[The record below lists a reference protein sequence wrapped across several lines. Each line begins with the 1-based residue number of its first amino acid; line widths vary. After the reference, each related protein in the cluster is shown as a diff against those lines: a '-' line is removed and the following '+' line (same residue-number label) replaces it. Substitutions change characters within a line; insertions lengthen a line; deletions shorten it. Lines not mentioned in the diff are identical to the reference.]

1 MKVVNSIIENK
12 FLRINT
18 VNYGASLYEVYHKR
32 KKINLILNLGSKN
45 NYKFK
50 NASVGATC
58 GRYAGRISNSTFN
71 IFDKKLI
78 LSKNDGKNTLH
89 GGKKGFAILPWKK
102 IKKTKNIISYQLI
115 SKDSDQGF
123 PGNLIINCTYQLK
136 NNFLIIKYDYKSDKA
151 THVNLTNHSYW
162 NLEKNN
168 KNKIFDHE
176 VRINSKKYLEIN
188 DNLIPT
194 GKYKNIKNTIYDFSK
209 FTKIR
214 QRLNFLIN
222 RKVHQKMKGFDTTY
236 VVQKN
241 LKNYVASLK
250 NSKTKIKIDFFSN
263 LPGLQLYSAQNLN
276 YKKKLLPYQG
286 ICLETQYFPDTP
298 NKKNFPST
306 LIKPN
311 KHYKCFT
318 KIVVN

>member
-1 MKVVNSIIENK
+1 VKVVNSIIENK

-18 VNYGASLYEVYHKR
+18 LNYGASLYEVYHKR

-45 NYKFK
+45 NYKYK

-188 DNLIPT
+188 NNLIPT
-194 GKYKNIKNTIYDFSK
+194 GKYKNIKKTIYDFSK

-214 QRLNFLIN
+214 QKLNFLMN
-222 RKVHQKMKGFDTTY
+222 RKVHQKMKGFDTTF
-236 VVQKN
+236 VIQKN
-241 LKNYVASLK
+241 FKNYVASLK

-286 ICLETQYFPDTP
+286 ICLETQYFPDAP

-311 KHYKCFT
+311 KNYKCFT

>member
-209 FTKIR
+209 FKKIR
-214 QRLNFLIN
+214 KKLNFLIN

-241 LKNYVASLK
+241 FKNYVASLK

-311 KHYKCFT
+311 KNYKCFT
-318 KIVVN
+318 KIVIN

>member
-1 MKVVNSIIENK
+1 MKVVNSIIDNK

-89 GGKKGFAILPWKK
+89 GGKKGFAILPWEK

-176 VRINSKKYLEIN
+176 VRINSKKYLEISIISIGQKGP
-188 DNLIPT
+188 L
-194 GKYKNIKNTIYDFSK
+194 
-209 FTKIR
+209 KI
-214 QRLNFLIN
+214 I
-222 RKVHQKMKGFDTTY
+222 
-236 VVQKN
+236 
-241 LKNYVASLK
+241 
-250 NSKTKIKIDFFSN
+250 
-263 LPGLQLYSAQNLN
+263 
-276 YKKKLLPYQG
+276 
-286 ICLETQYFPDTP
+286 
-298 NKKNFPST
+298 
-306 LIKPN
+306 
-311 KHYKCFT
+311 
-318 KIVVN
+318 

>member
-18 VNYGASLYEVYHKR
+18 LNYGASLYEVYHKR

-45 NYKFK
+45 NYKYK

-136 NNFLIIKYDYKSDKA
+136 DNFLIIRYDYKSDKA

-209 FTKIR
+209 FKKIR
-214 QRLNFLIN
+214 KKLNFLIN

-311 KHYKCFT
+311 KNYKCFT

>member
-18 VNYGASLYEVYHKR
+18 LNYGASLYEVYHKR

-45 NYKFK
+45 NYKYK

-188 DNLIPT
+188 NNLIPT

-311 KHYKCFT
+311 KNYKCFT
-318 KIVVN
+318 KIVIN

>member
-18 VNYGASLYEVYHKR
+18 LNYGASLYEVYHKR

-188 DNLIPT
+188 NNLIPT

-209 FTKIR
+209 FKKIR
-214 QRLNFLIN
+214 QKLNFLIN

-241 LKNYVASLK
+241 FKNYVASLK

-311 KHYKCFT
+311 KNYKCFT
-318 KIVVN
+318 KIVIN

>member
-1 MKVVNSIIENK
+1 VKVVNSIIENK

-209 FTKIR
+209 FKKIR
-214 QRLNFLIN
+214 KKLNFLIN

-311 KHYKCFT
+311 KNYKCFT
-318 KIVVN
+318 KIVIN

>member
-1 MKVVNSIIENK
+1 VKVVNSIIENK

-188 DNLIPT
+188 NNLIPT

-311 KHYKCFT
+311 KNYKCFT

>member
-18 VNYGASLYEVYHKR
+18 LNYGASLYEVYHKR

-45 NYKFK
+45 NYKYK

-188 DNLIPT
+188 NNLIPT

-214 QRLNFLIN
+214 QKLNFLIN

-241 LKNYVASLK
+241 FKNYVASLK

-311 KHYKCFT
+311 KNYKCFT

>member
-18 VNYGASLYEVYHKR
+18 LNYGASLYEVYHKK

-45 NYKFK
+45 NYKYK

-188 DNLIPT
+188 NNLIPT

-214 QRLNFLIN
+214 QKLNFLIN

-311 KHYKCFT
+311 KNYKCFT

>member
-18 VNYGASLYEVYHKR
+18 VNYGASLYEVYHKK

-45 NYKFK
+45 NYKYK

-89 GGKKGFAILPWKK
+89 GGKKGFAVLPWKK

-214 QRLNFLIN
+214 QKLNFLIN
-222 RKVHQKMKGFDTTY
+222 RKVQQKMKGFDTTY

-311 KHYKCFT
+311 KYYKCFT

>member
-18 VNYGASLYEVYHKR
+18 LNYGASLYEVYHKR

-45 NYKFK
+45 NYKYK

-188 DNLIPT
+188 NNLIPT

-209 FTKIR
+209 FKKIR
-214 QRLNFLIN
+214 QKLNFLIN

-241 LKNYVASLK
+241 FKNYVASLK

-311 KHYKCFT
+311 KNYKCFT

>member
-18 VNYGASLYEVYHKR
+18 LNYGASLYEVYHKR

-45 NYKFK
+45 NYKYK

-89 GGKKGFAILPWKK
+89 GGKKGFAVLPWKK

-188 DNLIPT
+188 NNLIPT

-311 KHYKCFT
+311 KNYKCFT
-318 KIVVN
+318 KIVIN

>member
-188 DNLIPT
+188 NNLIPT

-209 FTKIR
+209 FKKIR
-214 QRLNFLIN
+214 KKLNFLIN

-241 LKNYVASLK
+241 FKNYVASLK

-311 KHYKCFT
+311 KNYKCFT
-318 KIVVN
+318 KIVIN

>member
-45 NYKFK
+45 NYKYK

-136 NNFLIIKYDYKSDKA
+136 DNFLIIRYDYKSDKA

-188 DNLIPT
+188 NNLIPT

-209 FTKIR
+209 FKKIR
-214 QRLNFLIN
+214 KKLNFLIN

-241 LKNYVASLK
+241 FKNYVASLK

-311 KHYKCFT
+311 KNYKCFT
-318 KIVVN
+318 KIVIN

>member
-18 VNYGASLYEVYHKR
+18 LNYGASLYEVYHKR

-45 NYKFK
+45 NYKYK

-188 DNLIPT
+188 NNLIPT

-214 QRLNFLIN
+214 QKLNFLIN

-241 LKNYVASLK
+241 FKNYVASLK

-286 ICLETQYFPDTP
+286 ICLETQYFPDAP

-311 KHYKCFT
+311 KNYKCFT
-318 KIVVN
+318 KIVIN

>member
-188 DNLIPT
+188 NNLIPT

-209 FTKIR
+209 FKKIR
-214 QRLNFLIN
+214 KKLNFLIN

-241 LKNYVASLK
+241 FKNYVASLK

-311 KHYKCFT
+311 KNYKCFT

>member
-1 MKVVNSIIENK
+1 VKVVNSIIENK

-188 DNLIPT
+188 NNLIPT

-311 KHYKCFT
+311 KNYKCFT
-318 KIVVN
+318 KIVIN

>member
-1 MKVVNSIIENK
+1 VKVVNSIIENK

-18 VNYGASLYEVYHKR
+18 VNYGASLYEVYHKK

-188 DNLIPT
+188 NNLIPT

-209 FTKIR
+209 FKKIR
-214 QRLNFLIN
+214 QKLNFLIN

-241 LKNYVASLK
+241 FKNYVASLK

-311 KHYKCFT
+311 KNYKCFT

>member
-12 FLRINT
+12 ILRINT
-18 VNYGASLYEVYHKR
+18 LNYGASLYEVYHKK

-188 DNLIPT
+188 NNLIPT

-209 FTKIR
+209 FKKIR
-214 QRLNFLIN
+214 QKLNFLIN

-241 LKNYVASLK
+241 FKNYVASLK

-311 KHYKCFT
+311 KNYKCFT

>member
-188 DNLIPT
+188 NNLIPT

-209 FTKIR
+209 FKKIR
-214 QRLNFLIN
+214 QKLNFLIN

-241 LKNYVASLK
+241 FKNYVASLK

-276 YKKKLLPYQG
+276 YKKLLPYQG

>member
-18 VNYGASLYEVYHKR
+18 LNYGASLYEVYHKR

-45 NYKFK
+45 NYKYK

-209 FTKIR
+209 FKKIR
-214 QRLNFLIN
+214 KKLNFLIN

-241 LKNYVASLK
+241 FKNYVASLK

-311 KHYKCFT
+311 KNYKCFT
-318 KIVVN
+318 KIVIN

>member
-18 VNYGASLYEVYHKR
+18 LNYGASLYEVYHKR

-45 NYKFK
+45 NYKYK

-188 DNLIPT
+188 NNLIPT

-214 QRLNFLIN
+214 QKLNFLMN
-222 RKVHQKMKGFDTTY
+222 RKVHQKMKGFDTTF
-236 VVQKN
+236 VIQKN
-241 LKNYVASLK
+241 FKNYVASLK

-311 KHYKCFT
+311 KNYKCFT

>member
-115 SKDSDQGF
+115 SRDSDQGF

-188 DNLIPT
+188 NNLIPT

-209 FTKIR
+209 FKKIR
-214 QRLNFLIN
+214 QKLNFLIN

-241 LKNYVASLK
+241 FKNYVASLK

-311 KHYKCFT
+311 KNYKCFT
-318 KIVVN
+318 KIVIN

>member
-188 DNLIPT
+188 NNLIPT

-214 QRLNFLIN
+214 QKLNFLIN
-222 RKVHQKMKGFDTTY
+222 RKVHQKMKGFDTTF
-236 VVQKN
+236 VIQKN
-241 LKNYVASLK
+241 FKNYVASLK

-311 KHYKCFT
+311 KNYKCFT
-318 KIVVN
+318 KIVIN

>member
-18 VNYGASLYEVYHKR
+18 LNYGASLYEVYHKR

-214 QRLNFLIN
+214 QKLNFLMN

-241 LKNYVASLK
+241 FKNYVASLK

-311 KHYKCFT
+311 KNYKCFT

>member
-18 VNYGASLYEVYHKR
+18 LNYGASLYEVYHKR

-45 NYKFK
+45 NYKYK

-188 DNLIPT
+188 NNLIPT

-214 QRLNFLIN
+214 QKLNFLIN

-241 LKNYVASLK
+241 FKNYVASLK

-311 KHYKCFT
+311 KNYKCFT
-318 KIVVN
+318 KIVIN

>member
-18 VNYGASLYEVYHKR
+18 VNYGASLYEVYHKK

-188 DNLIPT
+188 NNLIPT

-209 FTKIR
+209 FKKIR
-214 QRLNFLIN
+214 QKLNFLIN

-241 LKNYVASLK
+241 FKNYVASLK

-311 KHYKCFT
+311 KNYKCFT

>member
-18 VNYGASLYEVYHKR
+18 LNYGASLYEVYHKR

-45 NYKFK
+45 NYKYK

-89 GGKKGFAILPWKK
+89 GGKKGFAVLPWIK

-136 NNFLIIKYDYKSDKA
+136 NNILIIKYDYKSDKA

-176 VRINSKKYLEIN
+176 IRINSKKYLEIN
-188 DNLIPT
+188 NNLIPT

-214 QRLNFLIN
+214 QKLNFLMN

-236 VVQKN
+236 VIQKN
-241 LKNYVASLK
+241 FKNYVASLK
-250 NSKTKIKIDFFSN
+250 NFKTKIKIDFFSN

-286 ICLETQYFPDTP
+286 ICLETQYFPDAP

>member
-18 VNYGASLYEVYHKR
+18 LNYGASLYEVYHKR

-45 NYKFK
+45 NYKYK

-188 DNLIPT
+188 NNLIPT

-214 QRLNFLIN
+214 QKLNFLIN

-241 LKNYVASLK
+241 FKNYVASLK

>member
-18 VNYGASLYEVYHKR
+18 LNYGASLYEVYHKR

-45 NYKFK
+45 NYKYK

-89 GGKKGFAILPWKK
+89 GGKKGFAVLPWIK

-136 NNFLIIKYDYKSDKA
+136 NNILIIKYDYKSDKA

-176 VRINSKKYLEIN
+176 IRINSKKYLEIDN
-188 DNLIPT
+188 NLIPT

-214 QRLNFLIN
+214 QKLNFLIN
-222 RKVHQKMKGFDTTY
+222 RKVQQKMKGFDTTY

-241 LKNYVASLK
+241 FKNYVASLK

-263 LPGLQLYSAQNLN
+263 LPGLQLYSAQNLKK
-276 YKKKLLPYQG
+276 KKKLLPYQG
-286 ICLETQYFPDTP
+286 ICLETQYFPDAP

>member
-18 VNYGASLYEVYHKR
+18 LNYGASLYEVYHKR

-45 NYKFK
+45 NYKYK

-311 KHYKCFT
+311 KNYKCFT
-318 KIVVN
+318 KIVIN

>member
-188 DNLIPT
+188 NNLIPT

-214 QRLNFLIN
+214 QKLNFLIN

-241 LKNYVASLK
+241 FKNYVASLK

-311 KHYKCFT
+311 KNYKCFT

>member
-18 VNYGASLYEVYHKR
+18 LNYGASLYEVYHKR

-45 NYKFK
+45 NYKYK

-89 GGKKGFAILPWKK
+89 GGKKGFAVLPWKK

-188 DNLIPT
+188 NNLIPT

-214 QRLNFLIN
+214 QKLNFLMN

-311 KHYKCFT
+311 KNYKCFT
-318 KIVVN
+318 KIVIN

>member
-45 NYKFK
+45 NYKYK

-188 DNLIPT
+188 NNLIPT

-209 FTKIR
+209 FKKIR
-214 QRLNFLIN
+214 KKLNFLIN

-241 LKNYVASLK
+241 FKNYVASLK

-311 KHYKCFT
+311 KNYKCFT
-318 KIVVN
+318 KIVIN

>member
-18 VNYGASLYEVYHKR
+18 LNYGASLYEVYHKR

-102 IKKTKNIISYQLI
+102 IKKTKNKISYQLI

-209 FTKIR
+209 FKKIR
-214 QRLNFLIN
+214 KKLNFLIN

-241 LKNYVASLK
+241 FKNYVASLK

-311 KHYKCFT
+311 KNYKCFT

>member
-12 FLRINT
+12 ILRINT
-18 VNYGASLYEVYHKR
+18 LNYGASLYEVYHKR

-45 NYKFK
+45 NYKYK
-50 NASVGATC
+50 NASVGSTC

-188 DNLIPT
+188 NNLIPT

-209 FTKIR
+209 FKKIR
-214 QRLNFLIN
+214 QKLNFLIN

-241 LKNYVASLK
+241 FKNYVASLK

-263 LPGLQLYSAQNLN
+263 LPGLQLYSSQNLN

-311 KHYKCFT
+311 KNYKCFT

>member
-18 VNYGASLYEVYHKR
+18 LNYGASLYEVYHKR

-45 NYKFK
+45 NYKYK
-50 NASVGATC
+50 NASVGSTC

-188 DNLIPT
+188 NNLIPT

-214 QRLNFLIN
+214 QKLNFLIN

-241 LKNYVASLK
+241 FKNYVASLK